1 MKKSL
6 IALAVLGAFASA
18 AQAQTNVQVGGRI
31 QADVK
36 NYKVGNVTTA
46 GRVAKNEMRIDDDE
60 TSRFWIRGTE
70 DLGGGLKAL
79 FYVENRFN
87 TDVSSTQ
94 GAGNGLANGN
104 TYLGLSGNWGQLT
117 AGKHTF
123 MEDQGNAVQYGIK
136 GGQAVPS
143 GLLGSKAILNYV
155 DAAGTANR
163 NGISTGRVQN
173 SIQYV
178 SPKFSGFKVT
188 AGYSTNP
195 DGIEGNNPAVANYS
209 KGQGYFLAAN
219 YSNGPIFANLAYW
232 DHELEGKPAAGN
244 EEALRLSGSYAFPFG
259 LKIGAQF
266 DRSSVEGVGVAGRDA
281 ERDAWQIPVSY
292 QFGNNT
298 ILASY
303 TQAGDIDGEADS
315 GAKMWT
321 IGYDY
326 ALSKRTNVG
335 VFYGKLDNDTNA
347 RYQVDGA
354 GDSRNGSSL
363 LAGES
368 ASIVAVA
375 VKHTF

>member
-6 IALAVLGAFASA
+6 IALAVLGAFATG
-18 AQAQTNVQVGGRI
+18 AQAQTNVQIGGRV
-31 QADVK
+31 QADIK
-36 NYKVGNVTTA
+36 SYKVSNVTTA
-46 GRVAKNEMRIDDDE
+46 GRVAKNELRVDDDE
-60 TSRFWIRGTE
+60 TSRFWLSGTE

-87 TDVSSTQ
+87 TDVASGTP

-104 TYLGLSGNWGQLT
+104 TYLGLSGNFGQVT

-155 DAAGTANR
+155 DAAGTGNR
-163 NGISTGRVQN
+163 AGISTGRVNN

-178 SPKFSGFKVT
+178 SPNFSGFKAVV
-188 AGYSTNP
+188 GFSTNP
-195 DGIEGNNPAVANYS
+195 AGNEGNVPDATGNYS
-209 KGQGYFLAAN
+209 KGQAYFLAGN
-219 YSNGPIFANLAYW
+219 YSNGPVYLNLAYW
-232 DHELEGKPAAGN
+232 DHQLEGKPAVGDQKQV
-244 EEALRLSGSYAFPFG
+244 RLSGSYAFPFG
-259 LKIGAQF
+259 LKAGFQWDQAKIEA
-266 DRSSVEGVGVAGRDA
+266 VGSDLKRN
-281 ERDAWQIPVSY
+281 AWQIPVSY
-292 QFGNNT
+292 QFGAST
-298 ILASY
+298 VLASF
-303 TQAGDIDGEADS
+303 TKAGDLKNEANS

-335 VFYGKLDNDTNA
+335 VFYGKLDNDSAA

-354 GDSRNGSSL
+354 GDSRNGTAL

-368 ASIVAVA
+368 ASIVTLA